1 VSKNTKYTL
10 DLNDTVTLP
19 CGTVLKRVISKKD
32 INLRIKKGSIGGY
45 IEDFH
50 NLSSKGSC
58 WVEGDAKVWGKAE
71 VKDSGSVT
79 GDAKVWGDSIVSD
92 SAAVSGLAEVFDSKL
107 SGSSTVRQLS
117 KVSNCIIGNT
127 ADVSGQAVVVGVR
140 LAGNVR
146 VYGNAKITGDISVYH
161 DVRIGENAVIK
172 GQYIFSG
179 NTHIK
184 GDAKINNPGD
194 WVIVGP
200 AISSRRYTTA
210 FRDRKIKVRVVSGC
224 FSGTVEEFS
233 QAIEITHASR
243 PKHLMQYRLFCQL
256 IGFHFGLDP
265 QKARS

>member
-1 VSKNTKYTL
+1 MSKNTKYTL
-10 DLNDTVTLP
+10 DPNDTVTLP
-19 CGTVLKRVISKKD
+19 CGKVLKRVVYLKD
-32 INLRIKKGSIGGY
+32 LTNVRRGSLGGY
-45 IEDFH
+45 IQGYH

-58 WVEGDAKVWGKAE
+58 WVGGKAQVWGEAE

-117 KVSNCIIGNT
+117 KVSKCIIGNT
-127 ADVSGQAVVVGVR
+127 ADVSGKAVLVGAK
-140 LAGNVR
+140 LENYAR
-146 VYGNAKITGDISVYH
+146 VCGNAKLIGEILARH
-161 DVRIGENAVIK
+161 DVRIGGDAVIK
-172 GQYIFSG
+172 GQHTFSG
-179 NTHIK
+179 NTFIK

-194 WVIVGP
+194 WVVVGP

-210 FRDRKIKVRVVSGC
+210 FRDKKLGVRVVSGC

-233 QAIEITHASR
+233 LAIETTHAEN

-265 QKARS
+265 QKS

>member
-1 VSKNTKYTL
+1 M
-10 DLNDTVTLP
+10 
-19 CGTVLKRVISKKD
+19 LKRVVYLKD
-32 INLRIKKGSIGGY
+32 LTNVRRGSLGGY
-45 IEDFH
+45 IQGYH

-58 WVEGDAKVWGKAE
+58 WVGGKAQVWGEAE

-117 KVSNCIIGNT
+117 KVSKCIIGNT
-127 ADVSGQAVVVGVR
+127 ADVSGRAVVVGAR
-140 LAGNVR
+140 LADNVR
-146 VYGNAKITGDISVYH
+146 IYGNAKITGDISVYH

-179 NTHIK
+179 NTFIK

-194 WVIVGP
+194 WVVVGP

-233 QAIEITHASR
+233 RAIETTHSEN

-265 QKARS
+265 QKS